1 MCHSDD
7 ASAHGDDLSKLG
19 DDVSRNSD
27 EISTQRDDI
36 PPLGD
41 DVSQVIRKSLRLPG
55 ASAGRETT
63 RSTSARSVSDGGG
76 AVWDDLIAK
85 LLKRVQLR
93 ACCNTHLHAHTHT

>member
-55 ASAGRETT
+55 GLSGSGDDTFNLSEERFRRRRRCLGRSDCETPET
-63 RSTSARSVSDGGG
+63 CST
-76 AVWDDLIAK
+76 
-85 LLKRVQLR
+85 
-93 ACCNTHLHAHTHT
+93 